1 VLDAGGKAWSRS
13 FNNFLSGIGYVLLTE
28 FEMELLETMY
38 FMEFVGKKFRH
49 EALRKFIGGGEKAIE
64 LYWNVTSNELKISL
78 AGAAAL
84 LYSRALA
91 AGIRDRKTLR
101 FAVRAATLYGRE
113 KKDRGVLK
121 TAIEYVGEIKQVS
134 YGDLMNGLNAA
145 MTYLGLSIDGEG
157 YRQMLCNVY
166 KLYERFFKLME
177 CSGAKPSS
185 DMLSSFERYQLKVA
199 DIITRKN
206 ADFYREVSRDSGI
219 RYLSLEL
226 KKLAD
231 EIGVDR
237 SVLVA
242 EMSRVVAQA
251 KRYPDNSHANLASKP
266 ASPSI
271 AAASQENW
279 EEKGKIHLLAENF
292 FALLLKFPQLFAQ
305 HAPGLRS
312 EFFEHTPLA
321 GLYESLKK
329 HYNGNIDIMVV
340 KNSLTK
346 EEQSAIDILVLKTD
360 KDYSGFDAQQTS
372 KELSIL
378 LGAIK
383 SEWQKNKRQKL
394 FVELKEAE
402 KNGDP
407 EAVQKILKEIMEL
420 EK

>member
-1 VLDAGGKAWSRS
+1 MIQSLEEAVELLARRYGFTKVIEDEPRLNLKHIARFYEGIGLDNRFTKWVNTPLETITRSEAHDLMHLVLDAGGKAWSRS
-13 FNNFLSGIGYVLLTE
+13 FNNFLNGIGYVLLTE

-185 DMLSSFERYQLKVA
+185 DMLSSFERYQLQVA

-231 EIGVDR
+231 EFRELREQYVG
-237 SVLVA
+237 
-242 EMSRVVAQA
+242 
-251 KRYPDNSHANLASKP
+251 
-266 ASPSI
+266 
-271 AAASQENW
+271 
-279 EEKGKIHLLAENF
+279 
-292 FALLLKFPQLFAQ
+292 FALRNYK
-305 HAPGLRS
+305 GYS
-312 EFFEHTPLA
+312 PL
-321 GLYESLKK
+321 
-329 HYNGNIDIMVV
+329 NVR
-340 KNSLTK
+340 
-346 EEQSAIDILVLKTD
+346 
-360 KDYSGFDAQQTS
+360 F
-372 KELSIL
+372 
-378 LGAIK
+378 
-383 SEWQKNKRQKL
+383 
-394 FVELKEAE
+394 
-402 KNGDP
+402 
-407 EAVQKILKEIMEL
+407 
-420 EK
+420 